1 MKRLSPYPSVSL
13 PEAFWAA
20 LLLASLNLVFSVA
33 PSKAEPFGNNGLPKQ
48 REIHNTFSGNQEN
61 GAILDSTN
69 PMDLLNRLRRAT
81 AMDNATTPSD
91 AIDEAL
97 KALDAQELENSSLE
111 RSNPLEKFDPS

>member
-1 MKRLSPYPSVSL
+1 MKRLSPYPSVFRSA
-13 PEAFWAA
+13 AFWAA
-20 LLLASLNLVFSVA
+20 LSLAFSSLVFSVA
-33 PSKAEPFGNNGLPKQ
+33 PSNSEPSGNNGLPKQ
-48 REIHNTFSGNQEN
+48 REIHNTFSGDQDN
-61 GAILDSTN
+61 GAILDATN

-111 RSNPLEKFDPS
+111 QSNPLEKFDPS